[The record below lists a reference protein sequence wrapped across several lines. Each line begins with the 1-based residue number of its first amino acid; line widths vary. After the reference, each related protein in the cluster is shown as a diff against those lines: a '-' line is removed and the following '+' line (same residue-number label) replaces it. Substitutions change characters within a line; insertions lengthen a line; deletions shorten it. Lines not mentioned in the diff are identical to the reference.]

1 MFLKFIKDF
10 ALKKIIKKKLANYKL
25 SEAAASIVTVGVII
39 DQSYFSHEEALI
51 NELENA
57 GIKRENI
64 QILLFKEKIKPKEA
78 SVYSFFTRKN
88 ISASGEFD
96 GDALQFINT
105 SFDMLISYYDVE
117 KKPLALATLSSKAK
131 FKAGFSSVNKRLNHF
146 TINTATEKYAEYT
159 SELIKYLKILNK
171 I

>member
-1 MFLKFIKDF
+1 MFLKFIQDF

-39 DQSYFSHEEALI
+39 DQSYFNREEALI

-57 GIKRENI
+57 GITWENI
-64 QILLFKEKIKPKEA
+64 QILLFKEKIKPKETP
-78 SVYSFFTRKN
+78 VYPYFTRKN
-88 ISASGEFD
+88 ISALGEFD

-105 SFDMLISYYDVE
+105 SFDMLISYYDIE
-117 KKPLALATLSSKAK
+117 KKPLVLTTLSSKAK
-131 FKAGFSSVNKRLNHF
+131 FKAGFSSVNKSLNHF
-146 TINTATEKYAEYT
+146 TINTVPEKYAEYI